1 MLGGLARNS
10 FVAPDHLIELKWDG
24 LRALGGTAGPGLGLG
39 LPNRTLAATVR
50 TVDRAQVHF
59 PAAED

>member
-24 LRALGGTAGPGLGLG
+24 LRALGGTAGPGLG
-39 LPNRTLAATVR
+39 
-50 TVDRAQVHF
+50 
-59 PAAED
+59 